1 LQLPRIY
8 TPISKLIE
16 DELVQVKPL
25 GPPLGSWP
33 VHITYEWDDT
43 IWKLEQRKLKIDKIK
58 NKLNGRN

>member
-1 LQLPRIY
+1 
-8 TPISKLIE
+8 
-16 DELVQVKPL
+16 L